1 MNKITHYFII
11 GTFVSLYVIVS
22 LISTIHVINFF
33 ELSNPRWLA
42 ISLAVSFEIG
52 AAASLSSIIIMD
64 RMNKYLVW
72 SLFIILTAMQAMGNT
87 YYAYTNLHDFQMWS
101 ELFGIS
107 EEEVIYQKR
116 VLSIISGAILPLV
129 SLGFIKSLVDYIN
142 PINNKKIEV
151 VEKKEEHE
159 DKTVEV
165 ENKVEVSEEKPEDVQ
180 VKEDIGD
187 IIEKIEESREKK
199 SEISNDSWA
208 PEDIEPIIT
217 ESKDNKKIE
226 DPVLAYR
233 NRLK

>member
-42 ISLAVSFEIG
+42 ISLAISFEIG

-72 SLFIILTAMQAMGNT
+72 ALFIILTAMQAMGNT
-87 YYAYTNLHDFQMWS
+87 YYAYTNLHEFQMWS

-107 EEEVIYQKR
+107 EEDVIYQKR

-129 SLGFIKSLVDYIN
+129 SLGFIKSLVDYIK
-142 PINNKKIEV
+142 PSSSNNGEV
-151 VEKKEEHE
+151 NVIKEE
-159 DKTVEV
+159 K
-165 ENKVEVSEEKPEDVQ
+165 EEM
-180 VKEDIGD
+180 KEDLNS
-187 IIEKIEESREKK
+187 EN
-199 SEISNDSWA
+199 SEILETSKDSYETEGESKEIKEPESNDSWA
-208 PEDIEPIIT
+208 PENIEPVIT
-217 ESKDNKKIE
+217 ELSSPKKIE
-226 DPVLAYR
+226 DPVLAYQ
-233 NRLK
+233 NRLDR